1 MRAGRAEMAVKRAS
15 AKTKS
20 GEVFGHRRT
29 KPEMFRIGLY
39 ARVSTQDQQTIPLQL
54 RAMRDYAATRGWTIV
69 LQVKEVGSGA
79 SERELRQKL
88 MDAARRREIDIVL
101 VWRLDRWGRS
111 LPDLVTTL
119 EELNH
124 LGVGFVSLTEALD
137 LTTPTGRA
145 MAGLLSVFAAFE
157 HEILRE
163 RVRAGLAHARQNGK
177 RLGRPATA
185 AAKSGEIR
193 KLYRVGVSKAEIAR
207 RLDIGRTSVRRILA
221 DAGSSSPASSKRGR
235 K

>member
-1 MRAGRAEMAVKRAS
+1 MAVKRAS
-15 AKTKS
+15 EKSKS
-20 GEVFGHRRT
+20 GKVFGHRRK
-29 KPEMFRIGLY
+29 KPEMFRVGLY

-54 RAMRDYAATRGWTIV
+54 RAMREYAAARGWTIV

-88 MDAARRREIDIVL
+88 MDAARLREIDIVL

-145 MAGLLSVFAAFE
+145 MAGLLSVFA
-157 HEILRE
+157 RS
-163 RVRAGLAHARQNGK
+163 N
-177 RLGRPATA
+177 T
-185 AAKSGEIR
+185 KSCEN
-193 KLYRVGVSKAEIAR
+193 VSVPVSPMP
-207 RLDIGRTSVRRILA
+207 GRTASGSAALLRRPSNRFKSASCIA
-221 DAGSSSPASSKRGR
+221 PASARPRSPGG
-235 K
+235 